1 MSFTNKPENPIIPR
15 TKDETKQL
23 LNRLKRVEGQI
34 RGIQQMVEEDRYCTD
49 ILVQISAANSA
60 LKKVGL
66 GVLEHHT
73 KHCAVKASAENQ
85 EEVINDLLQAIRQ
98 FAKS

>member
-1 MSFTNKPENPIIPR
+1 MVQDQPLVPR
-15 TKDETKQL
+15 KQEETKL
-23 LNRLKRVEGQI
+23 ILNRLRRVEGQI

-66 GVLEHHT
+66 QVLEHHT
-73 KHCAVKASAENQ
+73 AHCVVKATEEGENQ
-85 EEVINDLLQAIRQ
+85 KVMDDLISAIRQ
-98 FAKS
+98 FSKS

>member
-1 MSFTNKPENPIIPR
+1 MDMDKPIVPR
-15 TKDETKQL
+15 EAEETKQI

-34 RGIQQMVEEDRYCTD
+34 RGIQQMVQDDRYCTD

-66 GVLEHHT
+66 EVLEHHT
-73 KHCAVKASAENQ
+73 KHCVMDAASKGDGDAV
-85 EEVINDLLQAIRQ
+85 IDDLVQTIRQ
-98 FAKS
+98 FSKT